1 MRTIQVLIVDDD
13 EASLRVSRAAMEQLV
28 EPVGIYS
35 ARTAGETMRIL
46 SAQTVDLAFLD
57 IDMPDTDGFSIADY
71 IDHHCP
77 EVQYI
82 FLTGHA
88 DFAARSYDYEPLDF
102 LVKPVNV
109 IRLNKALERYE
120 NQNQRSQDH
129 SKERIVMD
137 TDEGFILLSPAEV
150 AYVAKDLRQI
160 KVHCLDDRVYVI
172 RHSSLDEVEKF
183 FSDYAFFRIHQSYLV
198 PLANIVSIRPAKFG
212 RAYEAVLNGHIRL
225 PVSRNKYLQLRS
237 YLENQGVQFL

>member
-1 MRTIQVLIVDDD
+1 MRTLQVLIVDDD
-13 EASLRVSRAAMEQLV
+13 ETSLRVSRAAMEQLV
-28 EPVGIYS
+28 DPAYILG
-35 ARTAGETMRIL
+35 ARTAAETVRIL
-46 SAQTVDLAFLD
+46 SEKHVDLAFLD

-71 IDHHCP
+71 IDQHCP
-77 EVQYI
+77 EVRYI

-102 LVKPVNV
+102 LVKPVDV

-120 NQNQRSQDH
+120 NQNPPSPDR

-160 KVHCLDDRVYVI
+160 KVHCLDGRSYVV
-172 RHSSLDEVEKF
+172 RRSSLDEMEEF
-183 FSDYAFFRIHQSYLV
+183 FSGCSFFRIHQSYLV
-198 PLANIVSIRPAKFG
+198 PLSNIVSIRPAKFG
-212 RAYEAVLNGHIRL
+212 RAYEAVLNGQICL

-237 YLENQGVQFL
+237 YLADQGFQFL